1 MNKKCI
7 YTVSSFTKMFYI
19 MVALLCEK
27 SDSFLSR
34 KDKGGGGDGGA
45 PSIGGIG
52 GIFPQLSSHKCSYFR
67 RCAKQQFANFHSFG
81 VAPTIFIFLSQMFPR
96 FKDFKLL

>member
-34 KDKGGGGDGGA
+34 KDKGGGGR
-45 PSIGGIG
+45 
-52 GIFPQLSSHKCSYFR
+52 CRTVYR
-67 RCAKQQFANFHSFG
+67 RYIPAAEL
-81 VAPTIFIFLSQMFPR
+81 T
-96 FKDFKLL
+96 